1 MEKEVKKDKG
11 IKIKLCVIITG
22 VFLILIGGYFT
33 YKYLTSNN
41 IASKFKLATIEKTNE
56 FGTKTK
62 VLTINGKE
70 TKAHYLSDKGK
81 YEILGYIDDMIVISV
96 NYYILG
102 SDYIYVFDTDGNE
115 IKFGNDKESLEV
127 YPVSDAAYP
136 VKDNY
141 TSKVSIKKNEII
153 MKYVVNKNNK
163 ESILCNL
170 VEDDEIYE
178 ETDKVVYK
186 DGKFSNK
193 EVVSKTTNIQY
204 REKNN
209 IKCSNSIKISMGEQA
224 NNNYRYINI
233 NDKPIDLVTYGYRL
247 IGRIE
252 DRIVILNE
260 DFLSN
265 FFVYA
270 IDKDG
275 NYQKFGNDLIEEAKV
290 ENNSILITS
299 RSNYD
304 IEESICS
311 STAKDDDPFETIE
324 KITYKDGKFN
334 SSKTVLRTVK
344 DAYIDWNIDCSNY
357 SKNDNSNKEIEEKQ
371 TNLKELDVNSDVYKS
386 VEKTYNKLH
395 YYGTDIAYKTDYFWT
410 TDKLLNSEM
419 TYEQKMTILINAI
432 LDESGECTYGCLE
445 SGFTISKTDFSKRYH
460 QLFGEDIGFTDL
472 EVTPA
477 SCPSCAP
484 IASAK
489 FEGSKVRLFR
499 DGIRG
504 LFSDY
509 ATPII
514 NVAKQ
519 NDDEVYFYEKLSFI
533 RYDVSDGKYNV
544 KLYSDIDFKQFV
556 TEYTVEKYEDIFN
569 KEFIEPVKDK
579 LDTFKYTFKANGDGT
594 YHFVEVEKMR

>member
-11 IKIKLCVIITG
+11 IKIKLCVIIAG
-22 VFLILIGGYFT
+22 VLLILIGGYFT
-33 YKYLTSNN
+33 YKYLTNNN

-70 TKAHYLSDKGK
+70 VFTMYGDDE
-81 YEILGYIDDMIVISV
+81 YEIIGYIDNMIVISEGGSIFIFDKDG
-96 NYYILG
+96 NKISSFNNFPI
-102 SDYIYVFDTDGNE
+102 SDYSYEFNSKYVRKIE
-115 IKFGNDKESLEV
+115 
-127 YPVSDAAYP
+127 
-136 VKDNY
+136 
-141 TSKVSIKKNEII
+141 IKKNEII
-153 MKYVVNKNNK
+153 MKYIVNEKNT
-163 ESILCNL
+163 EDILCNL
-170 VEDDEIYE
+170 VKDDEFYE
-178 ETDKVVYK
+178 EIDKVVYK
-186 DGKFSNK
+186 DGKFGKK
-193 EVVSKTTNIQY
+193 ELVSKITNIEY

-209 IKCSNSIKISMGEQA
+209 IKCSNSIKVSMVEDDKK
-224 NNNYRYINI
+224 NEHYKFIRI
-233 NDKPIDLVTYGYRL
+233 NDKDTEISGLYYIL
-247 IGRIE
+247 LGRIE
-252 DRIVILNE
+252 DKIVIRPMYYFDLGN
-260 DFLSN
+260 
-265 FFVYA
+265 VYVF
-270 IDKDG
+270 DKDG
-275 NYQKFGNDLIEEAKV
+275 NYQVFGNFYIQSAKV
-290 ENNSILITS
+290 ENNSIVITS
-299 RSNYD
+299 LLSDYGGV
-304 IEESICS
+304 EEAICPRNV
-311 STAKDDDPFETIE
+311 KDDDAFKTVET
-324 KITYKDGKFN
+324 ITYKDGKFS

-395 YYGTDIAYKTDYFWT
+395 YYGTNIAYKTDYFWT

-432 LDESGECTYGCLE
+432 LDESGECIYGCLE

-514 NVAKQ
+514 YVARQ

-594 YHFVEVEKMR
+594 YHFVSAEKF